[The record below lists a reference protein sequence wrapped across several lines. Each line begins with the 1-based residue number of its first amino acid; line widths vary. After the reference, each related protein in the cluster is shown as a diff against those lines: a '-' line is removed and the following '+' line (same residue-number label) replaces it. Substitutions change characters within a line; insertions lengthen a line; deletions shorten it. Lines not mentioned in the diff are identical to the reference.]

1 MDFETM
7 ADLDLA
13 ILLIYSS
20 GYKEFLQNILRNF
33 EELAFHDITIKILA
47 PTAQL
52 SELNEIK
59 SEFNL
64 KILIEP
70 NIYLDQIFSGRTQ
83 SFDFDTASFNLMMQQ
98 KVLFIERSLRD
109 YKYVIYSD
117 LDVAWLKNPLPLL
130 FEISKEFDVAF
141 QSEVQASARPV
152 LCFGFVSIRSTIFSR
167 FLFRKIARKLVIS
180 SIDNLVVDQE
190 ILNEFYNESLLFR
203 KRSFPLPEG
212 LFPNGLLYKIL
223 DKNED
228 DELLTN
234 QLQPFI
240 YHANFLIGTTAKARF
255 LSKYANWDFKLK

>member
-1 MDFETM
+1 M
-7 ADLDLA
+7 ANLDLA
-13 ILLIYSS
+13 ILLMYSS
-20 GYKEFLQNILRNF
+20 GYKEFLQNVLRNF
-33 EELAFHDITIKILA
+33 DELGFHDISIKILT

-59 SEFNL
+59 SKSKL
-64 KILIEP
+64 KIFLEP
-70 NIYLDQIFSGRTQ
+70 NIYLDQIFSGETN

-130 FEISKEFDVAF
+130 LEVLNEFDFAF

-152 LCFGFVSIRSTIFSR
+152 LCFGFASIRSTVFSR
-167 FLFRKIARKLVIS
+167 FLFKKLAK
-180 SIDNLVVDQE
+180 NLIGGSNENPVVDQV
-190 ILNEFYNESLLFR
+190 ILNEFYKNNLFFR
-203 KRSFPLPEG
+203 KRLWPLPEG

-223 DKNED
+223 NNNED
-228 DELLTN
+228 DELLAN

-240 YHANFLIGTTAKARF
+240 YHANFLIGTTAKAKF
-255 LSKYANWDFKLK
+255 LSKYANWEF

>member
-1 MDFETM
+1 M
-7 ADLDLA
+7 ANLDLA
-13 ILLIYSS
+13 ILLMYSS

-33 EELAFHDITIKILA
+33 DELGFHDISIKILT

-59 SEFNL
+59 SKSKL
-64 KILIEP
+64 KIFLEP
-70 NIYLDQIFSGRTQ
+70 NIYLDQIFSGETN

-117 LDVAWLKNPLPLL
+117 LDIAWLKNPLPLL
-130 FEISKEFDVAF
+130 LEVLNEFDFAF

-152 LCFGFVSIRSTIFSR
+152 LCFGFASIRSTVFSR
-167 FLFRKIARKLVIS
+167 FLFKKLAKKLIEGS
-180 SIDNLVVDQE
+180 NENPVVDQVF
-190 ILNEFYNESLLFR
+190 LNEFYNNNLFFR
-203 KRSFPLPEG
+203 KRLWPLPEG

-228 DELLTN
+228 DELLAN

-240 YHANFLIGTTAKARF
+240 YHANFLIGTTAKAKF
-255 LSKYANWDFKLK
+255 LSKYANWIF